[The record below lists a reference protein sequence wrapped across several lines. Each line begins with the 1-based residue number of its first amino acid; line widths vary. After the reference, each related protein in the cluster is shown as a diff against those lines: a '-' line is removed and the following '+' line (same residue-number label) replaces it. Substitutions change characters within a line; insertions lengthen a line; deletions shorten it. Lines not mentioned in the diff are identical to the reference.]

1 MRTIS
6 GKNDV
11 SAVKTIR
18 FILGDHLTPEI
29 SSLIDIDPAQD
40 VVLMAEV
47 AGEATYAPHHKQ
59 KIVLV
64 LSAMRHFASALRK
77 RGATVDYVR
86 LDEPGNTGSLT
97 GELTRAVARHRPEKV
112 IIAEPGEWRVRH
124 DLETWAG
131 RTSLPLEFREDNR
144 FFASRIRFNKWAG
157 ERKQLRMEFF
167 YRELRAENH
176 ILMEGDAPA
185 GGKWNYDP
193 ENRKPLPARVSA
205 PKRLRF
211 QPDAVTR
218 EVMALVTANYQDHF
232 GELESFDWPV
242 TRRDALRALSD
253 FIERALPR
261 FGDYQDA
268 MRADAPFLHHS
279 LLSGALNIGLLT
291 PREVCAAAEGAYRNG
306 QAPLNAVEGFIRQ
319 ILGWREY
326 VRGVYWRF
334 MPEYE
339 KSNALDARRPLPAFY
354 WTGETR
360 MRCLAEVVTHTR
372 RHAYSHHIQRL
383 MITGN
388 FALLAGVAPAEVERW
403 YLAVYIDAF
412 DWVEL
417 PNTHG
422 MALYADNGLLA
433 SKPYAASGAYI
444 HRMSNFCGDCA
455 YDVKAKSGPGACP
468 FNYLYWAFLIRN
480 QQRLGDNPR
489 MAFPYKTLEKWS
501 AAQKRAITEEA
512 EAFLDSLPS

>member
-1 MRTIS
+1 M
-6 GKNDV
+6 
-11 SAVKTIR
+11 KTLR
-18 FILGDHLTPEI
+18 FILGDHLTAEI
-29 SSLIDIDPAQD
+29 SSLADLDPAHD

-47 AGEATYAPHHKQ
+47 AEETTYAPHHKQ
-59 KIVLV
+59 KIVFV
-64 LSAMRHFASALRK
+64 LSAMRHFAASLKK
-77 RGATVDYVR
+77 RGVNVDYVK
-86 LDEPGNTGSLT
+86 LDAPGNTGSFI
-97 GELTRAVARHRPEKV
+97 GELTRAASRHRPRK
-112 IIAEPGEWRVRH
+112 IIVAEPGEWRVRH
-124 DLETWAG
+124 ALETWTKNASIPIDI
-131 RTSLPLEFREDNR
+131 RDDDR
-144 FFASRIRFNKWAG
+144 FFATRDRFRQWAG
-157 ERKQLRMEFF
+157 DRKQLRMEFF
-167 YRELRAENH
+167 YRALRAENH
-176 ILMEGDAPA
+176 ILMEGETPV

-193 ENRKPLPARVSA
+193 ENRKPLPAKA
-205 PKRLRF
+205 ATPKRLRF
-211 QPDAVTR
+211 PPDDITR
-218 EVMALVTANYQDHF
+218 EVMMLAAARFPQNF
-232 GELESFDWPV
+232 GDIETFDWPV

-253 FIERALPR
+253 FIEGALPR

-268 MRADAPFLHHS
+268 MRAGAPFLHHA

-291 PREVCAAAEGAYRNG
+291 PREVCAAAETAFRKGL
-306 QAPLNAVEGFIRQ
+306 APLNAVEGFIRQ

-334 MPEYE
+334 MPAYE

-354 WTGETR
+354 WSGETS
-360 MRCLAEVVTHTR
+360 MRCLAEVVTQTR

-388 FALLAGVAPAEVERW
+388 FALLAGIAPAEVERW

-444 HRMSNFCGDCA
+444 HRMSDFCSGCA
-455 YDVKAKSGPGACP
+455 FDVKAKSGPQACP

-480 QQRLGDNPR
+480 ERRLSDNPR
-489 MAFPYKTLEKWS
+489 MAFPYKTLDKWS
-501 AAQKRAITEEA
+501 AAQKRAITQEA
-512 EAFLDSLPS
+512 EAFLDSLSS